1 MHTPPPPGSRATAEA
16 SNCVCAK
23 RWIWGRGSLSL
34 FTEQGR
40 LSSDAKATKSCK
52 RKLSRSTRTPGA
64 WSRPESAEWIPE
76 PGSGAAPACERA
88 RSTCSRCRSPPPTPV
103 LEEWRCRAGDGELGV
118 RPLEENPSVRF
129 TCCLYQKAQRHGS
142 GKRAQRTGHDRPK
155 GFKNLARESIAIL
168 LRLGRVWHLRK
179 LCWAGRLSEPLFPV
193 EGRADHW
200 VSRVSELGVGRSGQ
214 KEAGS
219 APCSSPLGA
228 SLHRVAGRISSLSRR
243 WQAQPH
249 IWGPERHHSPG
260 NCWAAPRRAAAA
272 HVQRGLAD
280 AAEDPVQGA

>member
-52 RKLSRSTRTPGA
+52 RKLRRSTRTPGA
-64 WSRPESAEWIPE
+64 WSRPESAERIPE

-103 LEEWRCRAGDGELGV
+103 LEEWRCGAGDGELGV
-118 RPLEENPSVRF
+118 RPPGENPSVRF
-129 TCCLYQKAQRHGS
+129 TCCPYEKAQRRGS
-142 GKRAQRTGHDRPK
+142 GKRAQRTGHDRSK

-168 LRLGRVWHLRK
+168 LRLGRVWHPRK
-179 LCWAGRLSEPLFPV
+179 LLQGREAERTPFSCR
-193 EGRADHW
+193 GQ
-200 VSRVSELGVGRSGQ
+200 GRSLGKPGDQ
-214 KEAGS
+214 AGGGEIW
-219 APCSSPLGA
+219 PEGGGECSLLLSLRCFLALG
-228 SLHRVAGRISSLSRR
+228 GR
-243 WQAQPH
+243 
-249 IWGPERHHSPG
+249 
-260 NCWAAPRRAAAA
+260 
-272 HVQRGLAD
+272 
-280 AAEDPVQGA
+280 ED